1 MAIFD
6 AVADKVAEERVK
18 SCIFPVGAIYL
29 SVVDVNPSEWLC
41 GTWERF
47 GVGKTLIGVDES
59 DTDFNAPEKTGGEK
73 THTLTV
79 NEMPSHSH
87 TITYGSSSISAN
99 NPLTFS
105 KPEQKNYY
113 AQTNVS
119 SSSTGGGQAHNNL
132 QPYITC
138 YMWKRIA

>member
-6 AVADKVAEERVK
+6 AVADKVVEEKIK
-18 SCIFPVGAIYL
+18 SCLFPVGAIYL
-29 SVVDVNPSEWLC
+29 STVDVNPSTFLC
-41 GTWERF
+41 GEWERF

-79 NEMPSHSH
+79 NEMPTHSH
-87 TITYGSSSISAN
+87 IFKPNNQTSQTTRGNYIESGTANIYSPSYSFTTETAGGS
-99 NPLTFS
+99 
-105 KPEQKNYY
+105 
-113 AQTNVS
+113 
-119 SSSTGGGQAHNNL
+119 QAHNNL

>member
-29 SVVDVNPSEWLC
+29 STVDVNPSEWLC

-73 THTLTV
+73 AHKLTV
-79 NEMPSHSH
+79 NEIPSHSH
-87 TITYGSSSISAN
+87 SSIVNGVKWVSGSN
-99 NPLTFS
+99 D
-105 KPEQKNYY
+105 
-113 AQTNVS
+113 NVS
-119 SSSTGGGQAHNNL
+119 DKSGGYSLPSGTTGTTGGGQAHNNL